1 MKKWIAAACLTSLSL
16 TSGSVLADDK
26 DKKTGQKK
34 QTIETL
40 CREVSKR
47 LRSVKYKHC
56 NTTGLQ
62 PSGLTSVLGRQ
73 LAIKEYPPVKGK
85 QPKARVL
92 LIGGTHG
99 DELTS
104 VSMAFL
110 WMKKLDKYHSG
121 LFHWRVI
128 PSLNPDGLLKRP
140 ATRMNGAG
148 VDINRNLPTP
158 GWAEEAPRHWAR
170 RNFAERRYPGKTANS
185 EPETKLLVREI
196 REFKPD
202 VIISI
207 HAPLNVVDFD
217 GPDVPPNRLANLKLR
232 LLGTFPG
239 SLGNYAGVQLDIPVV
254 TVEVAHAWD
263 LPKPRVIDKMWDDL
277 VRWLIAN
284 SKHRRSVISGQ
295 IESADH

>member
-1 MKKWIAAACLTSLSL
+1 MANAPTYADEK
-16 TSGSVLADDK
+16 DDK
-26 DKKTGQKK
+26 PASSKPSIND
-34 QTIETL
+34 L
-40 CREVSKR
+40 CRELSKR
-47 LRSVKYKHC
+47 LRSVKFDHC
-56 NTTGLQ
+56 TTTGLK
-62 PSGLTSVLGRQ
+62 PSGLTSVEGRH
-73 LAIKEYPPVKGK
+73 LAIKEYAPVKGK
-85 QPKARVL
+85 KPKARVL
-92 LIGGTHG
+92 LVGGTHG

-110 WMKKLDKYHSG
+110 WMQKLDKYHSG
-121 LFHWRVI
+121 LFHWHVI

-148 VDINRNLPTP
+148 VDINRNMPTP

-170 RNFAERRYPGKTANS
+170 RSFSPRRFPGKVANS
-185 EPETKLLVREI
+185 EPETRLLVREI

-217 GPDVPPNRLANLKLR
+217 GPNVPPKALANLNLR

-254 TVEVAHAWD
+254 TVEVPHAWD

-277 VRWLIAN
+277 VRWLIDN
-284 SKHRRSVISGQ
+284 SNQHRSEITGQ
-295 IESADH
+295 IETADH